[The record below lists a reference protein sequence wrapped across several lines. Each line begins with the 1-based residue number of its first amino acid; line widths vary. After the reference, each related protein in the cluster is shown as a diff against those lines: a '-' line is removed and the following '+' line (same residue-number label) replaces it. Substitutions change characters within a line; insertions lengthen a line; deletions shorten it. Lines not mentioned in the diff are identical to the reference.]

1 MTLCQEKFF
10 HKHYAFPRTSGGD
23 PIISF
28 SSEEFG
34 RIRTIVIDGVTWFVG
49 KDVAKALGFK
59 DTKKAIKQHCKGGVK
74 RPLLSNGGYQMSTFI
89 NEPDL
94 YRLITHSKLEGAV
107 RFENWIFEDVIPTIR
122 KTGSYGQQ
130 KLIEARVFEKL
141 DYINANINSLRTETK
156 ERFDKMNETI
166 EKLKPFLLDYVNEI
180 TEPSRNGSRNQY
192 ICPLC
197 NSGTGKNH
205 SGAFTVY
212 PDTNSYHCFACDANG
227 DIFNLYGEV
236 NRISDFRT
244 IANELKA
251 KYNIFSSQPIRQKKQ
266 PAKSTEQREEKDYTK
281 FLAMVEQHLH
291 ETNYLTNRGLS
302 VKTQKKFHCGY
313 TPNFMYKSNQTTPAV
328 IIPTSDTSFM
338 WRSTTENIKQKR
350 GISHILN
357 PVALNAPYC
366 FVVEGEIDCMSVDE
380 CGFACIG
387 LGSTSNIRKI
397 FDFDTSKTVLILA
410 LDNDNAG
417 CKAAV
422 ELEKLC
428 KEHKTPYIT
437 APEDV
442 WGDCKDANE
451 LLVSDRQTLIR
462 NLQKLSERALSLYKE
477 EISFPDKEEKKKKP
491 MIDFELFS
499 EFIEKQKYSIRYNQ
513 ITHNFEFFGF
523 DKGESVEHLAENVP
537 TILQDQL
544 KKIYTHVSKQN
555 VIDYITRYATRHK
568 YNPVLSAIQ
577 SVKWD
582 GKDRVAEIYKIF
594 RIPADTEEGI
604 YSRIYIFKW
613 LKQCVC
619 ALYNDI
625 ENPYSLDII
634 LVFQGKQGI
643 GKTRFFEML
652 ALNPKFFGEGIC
664 LDPRDK
670 DSIIQATSK
679 WISELGELGST
690 MKKDM
695 DSVKAFL
702 TKSTDEYRTPYGKAS
717 LHYPRMTSFVGTVN
731 DEQFLIDQTGNRR
744 FVTIPLSL
752 DLVIDYNTQ
761 IKPFDALQLWS
772 QIYEI
777 VRNEDKASCFRLSED
792 EKRYLEKR
800 NAAFVKPMKGE
811 CEVLDILEEQ
821 QTPQQGYICTF
832 KEMTVLEFIQIHNL
846 KYDARTIGKVLK
858 KYGYEPKSKRVNGEP
873 RRVIMLPYKKYN
885 SLP

>member
-1 MTLCQEKFF
+1 
-10 HKHYAFPRTSGGD
+10 
-23 PIISF
+23 
-28 SSEEFG
+28 
-34 RIRTIVIDGVTWFVG
+34 
-49 KDVAKALGFK
+49 
-59 DTKKAIKQHCKGGVK
+59 
-74 RPLLSNGGYQMSTFI
+74 
-89 NEPDL
+89 
-94 YRLITHSKLEGAV
+94 
-107 RFENWIFEDVIPTIR
+107 
-122 KTGSYGQQ
+122 
-130 KLIEARVFEKL
+130 
-141 DYINANINSLRTETK
+141 
-156 ERFDKMNETI
+156 MNETT
-166 EKLKPFLLDYVNEI
+166 EKLKPFLLDYVSEI
-180 TEPSRNGSRNQY
+180 TEPSRNGGKNQY

-197 NSGTGKNH
+197 NSGTGSH
-205 SGAFTVY
+205 RSGAFTVY
-212 PDTNSYHCFACDANG
+212 PETNSYHCFACGTNG
-227 DIFNLYGEV
+227 DIFNLYGEI
-236 NRISDFRT
+236 NNITDFKT

-251 KYNIFSSQPIRQKKQ
+251 KYNISSSQPIRQKKQ
-266 PAKSTEQREEKDYTK
+266 PTKPTEQREEKNYTK
-281 FLAMVEQHLH
+281 FFSVAEQHLH
-291 ETNYLTNRGLS
+291 ETDYLTKRGLS
-302 VKTQKKFHCGY
+302 LDTQRKFRCGY
-313 TPNFMYKSNQTTPAV
+313 TPNFMYEGNQATSAL
-328 IIPTSDTSFM
+328 IIPTSNHSFM

-350 GISHILN
+350 GTAHILN
-357 PVALNAPYC
+357 PVALTAPYC

-387 LGSTSNIRKI
+387 LGSTSNVRKI

-410 LDNDNAG
+410 LDNDKAG
-417 CKAAV
+417 NKATV

-428 KEHKTPYIT
+428 KEHRTPYIT

-462 NLQKLSERALSLYKE
+462 NLQSLYERALSLDKE
-477 EISFPDKEEKKKKP
+477 EISFPNKEEKKKKQ

-499 EFIEKQKYSIRYNQ
+499 EFLEKQKYSIRYNQ

-555 VIDYITRYATRHK
+555 IIDYITRYATRHK

-582 GKDRVAEIYKIF
+582 GIDRVAEIYKIF
-594 RIPADTEEGI
+594 RISADTEESI

-679 WISELGELGST
+679 WISELGEIGST

-744 FVTIPLSL
+744 FVTIPLPL

-761 IKPFDALQLWS
+761 IKPFDALQLWA

-800 NAAFVKPMKGE
+800 NAAFVKPMKSE
-811 CEVLDILEEQ
+811 CKVLDILEEQ
-821 QTPQQGYICTF
+821 QTQEQGYICTF
-832 KEMTVLEFIQIHNL
+832 KEMTVLQFIQLHNL
-846 KYDARTIGKVLK
+846 KYDANVVGKVLK
-858 KYGYEPKSKRVNGEP
+858 KHGYEAIRKRINGEVT
-873 RRVIMLPYKKYN
+873 RVVNLPYKYRKFDTIV
-885 SLP
+885 